1 MFCVLLCVCYLQSV
15 EAVYRA
21 LEGVGEGVTGAK
33 CVLCTQNTTLYN
45 TAIEQLNTAT
55 QVRHYTSYY
64 AILPDSM
71 YNYRHHTTFYYLIL
85 HQSKSF
91 HARHHTVVL
100 ITSLRLNK
108 LNSCVAEF

>member
-15 EAVYRA
+15 EAVYQA

-64 AILPDSM
+64 VLL
-71 YNYRHHTTFYYLIL
+71 RH
-85 HQSKSF
+85 
-91 HARHHTVVL
+91 
-100 ITSLRLNK
+100 IT
-108 LNSCVAEF
+108 